1 MIKQISGFHPQ
12 HSPAILNL
20 AGKGIWN
27 AGALSYLI
35 PVIAEYRM
43 CPWLFSCV
51 NFLLR
56 GKSPC
61 YSLCDLSDE

>member
-1 MIKQISGFHPQ
+1 MKQRSGFQPE
-12 HSPAILNL
+12 HSPVILNL
-20 AGKGIWN
+20 AGKGVWN
-27 AGALSYLI
+27 AKALSYLI
-35 PVIAEYRM
+35 PVKAEYRM

-61 YSLCDLSDE
+61 YSLCDLPDE